1 MSIDTKIILQQQL
14 EDEFVGLE
22 YRQIIKR
29 AIALHFKNEEDPA
42 NYQVI
47 KDYISA
53 WTNRT
58 SRSDSLSGLVD
69 TNINV
74 KNINNN
80 NKNNQGDQINR

>member
-1 MSIDTKIILQQQL
+1 MSMDAKIILQQQL
-14 EDEFVGLE
+14 EEEFVGLE
-22 YRQIIKR
+22 YKQIIKR
-29 AIALHFKNEEDPA
+29 AITVHFKNEEA
-42 NYQVI
+42 NTNYQLI

-58 SRSDSLSGLVD
+58 NRSDSLSGLVD

-80 NKNNQGDQINR
+80 SKNNQGDQINS

>member
-1 MSIDTKIILQQQL
+1 MSVDTKIILQQQL

-47 KDYISA
+47 KE
-53 WTNRT
+53 
-58 SRSDSLSGLVD
+58 V
-69 TNINV
+69 
-74 KNINNN
+74 
-80 NKNNQGDQINR
+80 DQIHFPVLWIRILM